1 MEFLAVF
8 CYFSGFKGQICT
20 TFLYIQ
26 KCVHLPATS
35 QRPLWPKS
43 RIHYIIISIYQNRVD
58 VELPGNLLFV
68 YQNTNMQGLLKR
80 YGDELTLLDA
90 TYKTTRYAIPLFLL
104 VVKTNVDY
112 QIAAVFVTETESRV
126 AVEEALQYIRDWNPE
141 WRPKTFMTDYSK
153 VEIKALKNIFGIFY
167 YLF

>member
-1 MEFLAVF
+1 
-8 CYFSGFKGQICT
+8 
-20 TFLYIQ
+20 
-26 KCVHLPATS
+26 
-35 QRPLWPKS
+35 
-43 RIHYIIISIYQNRVD
+43 
-58 VELPGNLLFV
+58 
-68 YQNTNMQGLLKR
+68 MQGLLKR